1 MILSWLSISLPRFVF
16 LLCGVVREFRGS
28 VVWKAP
34 KLTGVIYEARS
45 TVHVWKV
52 IVVATSFWLCLG
64 MLLSAITC
72 RSLHILSCSSTELC
86 SPCVELLCYT
96 LLETSTL
103 LGGNKRRWTAR
114 TAQPVDVFEPSL
126 HTNGCSWDGWKWRS
140 LNLRP
145 QNLHPGVR
153 GVALEEKKG
162 CRIQVL
168 GEDMFGSQRSMGV
181 LNISS
186 LPSDLVNWNSIIFW
200 WRPTIVDW
208 MFFCST
214 ENQQWNWFSKQLSAI
229 RVRKNS

>member
-1 MILSWLSISLPRFVF
+1 M
-16 LLCGVVREFRGS
+16 
-28 VVWKAP
+28 
-34 KLTGVIYEARS
+34 
-45 TVHVWKV
+45 
-52 IVVATSFWLCLG
+52 ATSFWLCLG

-96 LLETSTL
+96 LLATSTL

-153 GVALEEKKG
+153 GVALEEKRG

-168 GEDMFGSQRSMGV
+168 GGDMFASQRFMGV
-181 LNISS
+181 LKISF
-186 LPSDLVNWNSIIFW
+186 LPSDLANFQIEIRS
-200 WRPTIVDW
+200 
-208 MFFCST
+208 
-214 ENQQWNWFSKQLSAI
+214 FSGESQPLLFECFL
-229 RVRKNS
+229 